1 MKSKLCGRSWSLLVF
16 VMLLLSGSL
25 FADSSATLYPGWGTT
40 LNGKA
45 VYFSVLI
52 ATGYQIQ
59 TADEGST
66 ITFDGAALEIAPNSI
81 LVVGTPFVLTCGT
94 IIIRSGAADISDGS
108 RVASFTDGDKVHA
121 GPPHCYDPRYDPL
134 PDAPSAVQR
143 ADFLRDAGQFKRSG
157 GTPVAATGGLYINAG
172 VMNWSYWTVN
182 AAMLT
187 SSLVSVDLTHK
198 CLEAD
203 ACTLLPDVFRRR
215 RVMYGGGLPA
225 IAAVSYLGYYLKNKH
240 HSWWFVPAALIT
252 AGNVVISTHAAHYS
266 H

>member
-16 VMLLLSGSL
+16 VMLLSGSL

-45 VYFSVLI
+45 VYYSVLI

-66 ITFDGAALEIAPNSI
+66 ITFDGAELEIAPNSTLVIGDPFI
-81 LVVGTPFVLTCGT
+81 LSCGT
-94 IIIRSGAADISDGS
+94 IVIRSGTAQISDGS
-108 RVASFTDGDKVHA
+108 TTASFAVGETAHSASPYCDDK
-121 GPPHCYDPRYDPL
+121 L
-134 PDAPSAVQR
+134 PDAPSAVR
-143 ADFLRDAGQFKRSG
+143 AALDLSGARQFRHLDG
-157 GTPVAATGGLYINAG
+157 ARVAATHGPYTDTRVLD
-172 VMNWSYWTVN
+172 WSYWTMN
-182 AAMLT
+182 GAMFT

-203 ACTLLPDVFRRR
+203 ACTFLPDLFHRR